1 MLLMRPIG
9 IDWQRKMQGQK
20 RDLALF
26 RDVMIDDCGRED
38 RSLWSPWL
46 SKAFANH
53 LKKKEPAKG
62 RGGYSDRTVI
72 EDYVAKERGTDHLGR
87 DIFSRTLYG
96 GRISLLVGLGV
107 AVFSTLAG
115 LMIGLIS
122 GYSRPVDAVMMRIM
136 DGLMAIPEILLAVTL
151 VAITG
156 ASIQNVIV
164 AITIPEIPRV
174 ARLVRSVV
182 LLIREEPYVEAAI
195 SVGTGIWKMLF
206 RHILPNTVAPLLVQ
220 ATYVFAAAVITEA
233 LLGFIGAG
241 TPPEIPSWGNI
252 MAEGRSYFQLAP
264 YIIFFPGIFLTL
276 SVLAINILGDGL
288 RDMLDPRLARQM

>member
-1 MLLMRPIG
+1 MAAEFTEIT
-9 IDWQRKMQGQK
+9 IDEINTEAPK
-20 RDLALF
+20 RWLTH
-26 RDVMIDDCGRED
+26 
-38 RSLWSPWL
+38 SLEFSRRNP
-46 SKAFANH
+46 
-53 LKKKEPAKG
+53 
-62 RGGYSDRTVI
+62 TVI
-72 EDYVAKERGTDHLGR
+72 CGGAVLVLITVLTLIAPFVTSDPLSIDPILRLKRPSAEYWFGTDHLGR

-96 GRISLLVGLGV
+96 GRISLIVGLGV

-182 LLIREEPYVEAAI
+182 LMIREEPYVEAAI
-195 SVGTGIWKMLF
+195 SVGTGIRKMLF

-276 SVLAINILGDGL
+276 SVLAVNILGDGL

>member
-1 MLLMRPIG
+1 MAAEFTEIT
-9 IDWQRKMQGQK
+9 IDEINTEAQK
-20 RDLALF
+20 RWLTRSVEFSRRNPTVVCGAAVLVLISVLTLIAPFVTSDPLS
-26 RDVMIDDCGRED
+26 IDPILR
-38 RSLWSPWL
+38 
-46 SKAFANH
+46 
-53 LKKKEPAKG
+53 LKRPSAE
-62 RGGYSDRTVI
+62 YWF
-72 EDYVAKERGTDHLGR
+72 GTDHLGR
-87 DIFSRTLYG
+87 DIFSRTLHG
-96 GRISLLVGLGV
+96 GRISLIVGLGV
-107 AVFSTLAG
+107 AVFATLAG
-115 LMIGLIS
+115 LLIGLIS

-136 DGLMAIPEILLAVTL
+136 DGLMAIPEILLAITL

-182 LLIREEPYVEAAI
+182 LMIREEPYVEAAI
-195 SVGTGIWKMLF
+195 SVGTGIRKMLF

>member
-1 MLLMRPIG
+1 MAAEFTEIT
-9 IDWQRKMQGQK
+9 IDEIYTETRK
-20 RDLALF
+20 RWLTH
-26 RDVMIDDCGRED
+26 
-38 RSLWSPWL
+38 SLEFSRRNP
-46 SKAFANH
+46 
-53 LKKKEPAKG
+53 
-62 RGGYSDRTVI
+62 TVI
-72 EDYVAKERGTDHLGR
+72 CGGAVLVLITVLTLIAPFVTSDPLSIDPILRLKRPSAEYWFGTDHLGR
-87 DIFSRTLYG
+87 DIFSRTLHG

-195 SVGTGIWKMLF
+195 SVGTGIRKMLF

>member
-1 MLLMRPIG
+1 
-9 IDWQRKMQGQK
+9 
-20 RDLALF
+20 
-26 RDVMIDDCGRED
+26 
-38 RSLWSPWL
+38 
-46 SKAFANH
+46 
-53 LKKKEPAKG
+53 
-62 RGGYSDRTVI
+62 
-72 EDYVAKERGTDHLGR
+72 
-87 DIFSRTLYG
+87 
-96 GRISLLVGLGV
+96 
-107 AVFSTLAG
+107 
-115 LMIGLIS
+115 MIGLIS

-136 DGLMAIPEILLAVTL
+136 DGLMAIPEILLAITL

-182 LLIREEPYVEAAI
+182 LMIREEPYVEAAI

-276 SVLAINILGDGL
+276 SVLAVNILGDGL

>member
-1 MLLMRPIG
+1 MAAESTEIT
-9 IDWQRKMQGQK
+9 IDEINLETQK
-20 RDLALF
+20 RWLT
-26 RDVMIDDCGRED
+26 
-38 RSLWSPWL
+38 RSVEFSRRNP
-46 SKAFANH
+46 
-53 LKKKEPAKG
+53 
-62 RGGYSDRTVI
+62 TVI
-72 EDYVAKERGTDHLGR
+72 CGGAVLVLITVLTLIAPFVTSDPLSIDPILRLKRPSAEYWFGTDHLGR
-87 DIFSRTLYG
+87 DIFSRTLHG
-96 GRISLLVGLGV
+96 GRISLIVGLGV

-136 DGLMAIPEILLAVTL
+136 DGLMAIPEILLAITL

-182 LLIREEPYVEAAI
+182 LMIREEPYVEAAI
-195 SVGTGIWKMLF
+195 SVGTGIRKMLF

-276 SVLAINILGDGL
+276 SVLAVNILGDGL

>member
-1 MLLMRPIG
+1 MAAEFAEIT
-9 IDWQRKMQGQK
+9 IDEINAEAQK
-20 RDLALF
+20 RWLTRSVAFSRRNPTVVCGGAVLVLITVLTLIAPFVTSDPLS
-26 RDVMIDDCGRED
+26 IDPILR
-38 RSLWSPWL
+38 
-46 SKAFANH
+46 
-53 LKKKEPAKG
+53 LKRPSAE
-62 RGGYSDRTVI
+62 YWF
-72 EDYVAKERGTDHLGR
+72 GTDHLGR
-87 DIFSRTLYG
+87 DIFSRTLHG
-96 GRISLLVGLGV
+96 GRISLIVGLGV

-136 DGLMAIPEILLAVTL
+136 DGLMAIPEILLAITL

-156 ASIQNVIV
+156 ASIQNVIM

-182 LLIREEPYVEAAI
+182 LMIREEPYVEAAI
-195 SVGTGIWKMLF
+195 SVGTGIRKMLF

-276 SVLAINILGDGL
+276 SVLAVNILGDGL

>member
-1 MLLMRPIG
+1 MAAESTEMT
-9 IDWQRKMQGQK
+9 IDETNTAAPKQW
-20 RDLALF
+20 LT
-26 RDVMIDDCGRED
+26 
-38 RSLWSPWL
+38 RSV
-46 SKAFANH
+46 AFSRRN
-53 LKKKEPAKG
+53 P
-62 RGGYSDRTVI
+62 TVI
-72 EDYVAKERGTDHLGR
+72 CGAGVLVFITVLTLMAPFITSDPLTIDPILRLKRPSAEYWFGTDHLGR
-87 DIFSRTLYG
+87 EIFSRTLHG
-96 GRISLLVGLGV
+96 GRISLIVGLGV
-107 AVFSTLAG
+107 AVFATLAG

-151 VAITG
+151 VAVTG
-156 ASIQNVIV
+156 ASIQNVV
-164 AITIPEIPRV
+164 MAITIPEIPRV
-174 ARLVRSVV
+174 ARLVRSIV
-182 LLIREEPYVEAAI
+182 LMIREEPYVEAAI
-195 SVGTGIWKMLF
+195 SVGTGVRKMLF

-252 MAEGRSYFQLAP
+252 MAEGRAYFQLAP

-276 SVLAINILGDGL
+276 SVLAVNILGDGL

>member
-1 MLLMRPIG
+1 MAAKFPEIT
-9 IDWQRKMQGQK
+9 IDEINTETQK
-20 RDLALF
+20 RWLTH
-26 RDVMIDDCGRED
+26 
-38 RSLWSPWL
+38 SLEFSRRNP
-46 SKAFANH
+46 
-53 LKKKEPAKG
+53 
-62 RGGYSDRTVI
+62 TVI
-72 EDYVAKERGTDHLGR
+72 CGGAVLVLITVLTLIAPFVTSDPLSIDPILRLKRPSAEYWFGTDHLGR
-87 DIFSRTLYG
+87 DIFSRTLHG
-96 GRISLLVGLGV
+96 GRISLLVGLSV
-107 AVFSTLAG
+107 AMFSTLAG

-195 SVGTGIWKMLF
+195 SVGTGIRKMLF

>member
-1 MLLMRPIG
+1 MAAESTEMT
-9 IDWQRKMQGQK
+9 IDETNTAAPKQW
-20 RDLALF
+20 LT
-26 RDVMIDDCGRED
+26 
-38 RSLWSPWL
+38 RSV
-46 SKAFANH
+46 AFSRRN
-53 LKKKEPAKG
+53 P
-62 RGGYSDRTVI
+62 TVI
-72 EDYVAKERGTDHLGR
+72 CGAGVLIFITVLTLMAPFITSDPLTIDPILRLKRPSAEYWFGTDHLGR
-87 DIFSRTLYG
+87 EIFSRTLHG
-96 GRISLLVGLGV
+96 GRISLIVGLGV
-107 AVFSTLAG
+107 AVFATLTG

-151 VAITG
+151 VAVTG
-156 ASIQNVIV
+156 ASIQNVIM

-174 ARLVRSVV
+174 ARLVRSIV
-182 LLIREEPYVEAAI
+182 LMIREEPYVEAAI
-195 SVGTGIWKMLF
+195 SVGTGFRKMLF

-252 MAEGRSYFQLAP
+252 MAEGRAYFQLAP

-276 SVLAINILGDGL
+276 SVLAVNILGDGL

>member
-1 MLLMRPIG
+1 MAAESTEMT
-9 IDWQRKMQGQK
+9 IDETNTAAPKQW
-20 RDLALF
+20 LT
-26 RDVMIDDCGRED
+26 
-38 RSLWSPWL
+38 RSV
-46 SKAFANH
+46 AFSRRN
-53 LKKKEPAKG
+53 P
-62 RGGYSDRTVI
+62 TVI
-72 EDYVAKERGTDHLGR
+72 CGAGVLVFITVLTLMAPFITSDPLTIDPILRLKRPSAEYWFGTDHLGR
-87 DIFSRTLYG
+87 EIFSRTLHG
-96 GRISLLVGLGV
+96 GRISLIVGLGV
-107 AVFSTLAG
+107 AVFATLAG

-151 VAITG
+151 VAVTG
-156 ASIQNVIV
+156 ASIQNVIM

-174 ARLVRSVV
+174 ARLVRSIV
-182 LLIREEPYVEAAI
+182 LMIREEPYVEAAI
-195 SVGTGIWKMLF
+195 SVGTGVRKMLF

-252 MAEGRSYFQLAP
+252 MAEGRAYFQLAP

-276 SVLAINILGDGL
+276 SVLAVNILGDGL